1 MRKLSECKR
10 KDLYAYCENCKEM
23 FEDDLSIAMN
33 SVRCPDCGRM
43 LRRGIY
49 KDELEMYPSG

>member
-1 MRKLSECKR
+1 
-10 KDLYAYCENCKEM
+10 M

-49 KDELEMYPSG
+49 KDELGMYPGG